1 MEQAKPSKSALV
13 NKVLD
18 IVQDSYAKF
27 GGLTES
33 HIRWAMM
40 YVMALLNIR
49 QVKVGIQPYTNPR
62 ILFLEPI
69 FDNPLSTE
77 DWEALSKEK
86 QFLLHS
92 KQIQSVFKQENCD
105 YEVFIVD
112 SLPEVEVVPKEEGAD
127 E

>member
-1 MEQAKPSKSALV
+1 MEQAKPSKSVLV

-18 IVQDSYAKF
+18 VVRDSYAKF

-40 YVMALLNIR
+40 YVMALLDVK

-69 FDNPLSTE
+69 FDIPLSPE
-77 DWEALSKEK
+77 KWEALSKEK
-86 QFLLHS
+86 QFLLQN
-92 KQIQSVFKQENCD
+92 KKIQSVFNQENCD

-112 SLPEVEVVPKEEGAD
+112 SLPEVEVIPREESAD